1 MRLLLLQLPQ
11 YIQNIYIYLY
21 LRPSVQI
28 TNCIH
33 QNQKICFSKLPVSFV
48 QIEKCICLNCC
59 RVLSHAPFPL
69 PRTNESAAAP
79 PIYIRRCT
87 QHCTAIHYYAL
98 YCALQCTAVIC
109 SMIILQICAWM
120 KHTFCNNI
128 AQISTDSPS
137 VELIM

>member
-11 YIQNIYIYLY
+11 YIQNIYIFIFVSICLNHKLY
-21 LRPSVQI
+21 S
-28 TNCIH
+28 
-33 QNQKICFSKLPVSFV
+33 SKSKKYVFPNY

-137 VELIM
+137 VQLIM

>member
-11 YIQNIYIYLY
+11 YIQNIYIFIFASICPNHKLYSSKSKNMFFQIACIICPDRKMYL
-21 LRPSVQI
+21 
-28 TNCIH
+28 
-33 QNQKICFSKLPVSFV
+33 SKLLQSVVP
-48 QIEKCICLNCC
+48 
-59 RVLSHAPFPL
+59 RAPFPL

-137 VELIM
+137 VELTM